1 VTLLRVAAAGCYSIN
16 HPGEE
21 AEIAAAAASLR
32 ALSPR
37 IEITIFSQNT
47 RQVSQLPGVRAVNRW
62 NPFAVLYTLIKSD
75 LVFSCGRDSLKD
87 TEGMG
92 SLISHLLTIFTAR
105 LIGKPVVCYAQGV
118 GPLNSYWGR
127 RLVRFV
133 GDRFDLI
140 TVRNQAS
147 KDRLL
152 KIGVERPPIVVTAD
166 PVFSLSPAQFDKEV
180 GHSLMAQIRSEAS
193 DEGDKPPFE
202 PIARAEEGKITISV
216 PVDIAGTGEGETE
229 AKGEAEGEPKGEKK
243 PLLGIVLQELEG
255 DCEYKRAIASA
266 ADKLVR
272 EGWEILLLPFKHP
285 ADIQICQEVS
295 WIMQESSL
303 QYREKPTLEQLFCLF
318 GEVDLLLGMRLP
330 ALIMASLMRRPCIGI
345 ALNEKIDK
353 FLEMTEQPK
362 AVNLEDLDAD
372 NLYELITST
381 YKDKK
386 EIATHIDQVLIQLR
400 QQSWESAGLSLSFFY
415 SRFPHKRLDTPR
427 TAGWGERHKAG
438 RTIHR

>member
-1 VTLLRVAAAGCYSIN
+1 
-16 HPGEE
+16 
-21 AEIAAAAASLR
+21 
-32 ALSPR
+32 
-37 IEITIFSQNT
+37 
-47 RQVSQLPGVRAVNRW
+47 
-62 NPFAVLYTLIKSD
+62 
-75 LVFSCGRDSLKD
+75 
-87 TEGMG
+87 M
-92 SLISHLLTIFTAR
+92 
-105 LIGKPVVCYAQGV
+105 
-118 GPLNSYWGR
+118 
-127 RLVRFV
+127 RFV
-133 GDRFDLI
+133 GDRLDLI

-147 KDRLL
+147 KDKLL

-166 PVFSLSPAQFDKEV
+166 PVFSLNPAQFDKEV
-180 GHSLMAQIRSEAS
+180 GHSLMAQIRTAAS
-193 DEGDKPPFE
+193 VEEDAPPFE
-202 PIARAEEGKITISV
+202 LIARTEEGKIAISV
-216 PVDIAGTGEGETE
+216 PVDTAGTGEEE
-229 AKGEAEGEPKGEKK
+229 GEAKGEKK
-243 PLLGIVLQELEG
+243 PLLGVVLQELEG

-272 EGWEILLLPFKHP
+272 EGWEILLLPFKYP

-295 WIMQESSL
+295 WIMQEPSL

-330 ALIMASLMRRPCIGI
+330 ALIMASLMRKPCIGVAI
-345 ALNEKIDK
+345 NEKIDK
-353 FLEMTEQPK
+353 FLEITEQPK

-400 QQSWESAGLSLSFFY
+400 QQSWESAGLTLSFLY
-415 SRFPHKRLDTPR
+415 SRFPHKRLDATR